1 MNPRD
6 EIAIANR
13 QLWEEEVRKGC
24 SYTIPWLD
32 LDLMLLRQYI
42 DGQIAILPEPLT
54 CLFPASIFAGVAGK
68 RVLCLAGGGGQQ
80 SAVFSLLGAHVTVV
94 DLAEGQLAGDRKAA
108 VHYGYEVATVQADMR
123 DLSCLADQTFD
134 LVYQP
139 NSLAYIPD
147 VREVYAGVVRVLK
160 PGGLYRVVV
169 SQPVTHFVEWDGK
182 AYCITR
188 PYSESMKQRADGGIE
203 FRHYMDDIFNGLLDA
218 GFSIQRVHE
227 APYAR
232 QKIGDQPGSW
242 EYERGYVAGEFAIIA
257 RKIAYRH
264 LSNEVSWLPIIP

>member
-1 MNPRD
+1 MISRD
-6 EIAIANR
+6 EIAIANQ

-24 SYTIPWLD
+24 GYTIPWLD
-32 LDLMLLRQYI
+32 LDLALLRQYI
-42 DGQIAILPEPLT
+42 DGKIETLPEPLT
-54 CLFPASIFAGVAGK
+54 CLYPASIFADVAGK
-68 RVLCLAGGGGQQ
+68 QVLCLAGGGGQQ

-108 VHYGYEVATVQADMR
+108 AHYGYEVATAQADMR
-123 DLSCLADQTFD
+123 DLSYLADQTFD
-134 LVYQP
+134 LVFQP
-139 NSLAYIPD
+139 NSMAYIPD
-147 VREVYAGVVRVLK
+147 IREVYAGVARVLK
-160 PGGLYRVVV
+160 PGGLYRFVVG
-169 SQPVTHFVEWDGK
+169 QPVIHSVEWDGR

-188 PYSESMKQRADGGIE
+188 PYSESLKQRADGGIE

-232 QKIGDQPGSW
+232 QKIEDEPGGW

-257 RKIAYRH
+257 RKT
-264 LSNEVSWLPIIP
+264 VS